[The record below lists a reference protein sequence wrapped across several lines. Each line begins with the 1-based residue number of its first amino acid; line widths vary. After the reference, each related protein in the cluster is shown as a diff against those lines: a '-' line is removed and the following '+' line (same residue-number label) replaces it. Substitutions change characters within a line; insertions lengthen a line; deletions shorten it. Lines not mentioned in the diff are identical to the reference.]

1 MHSNLGRLFIKTLH
15 DQRGAILGYGLGT
28 ALYAGAM
35 LAFYPSMRSFTGLSD
50 LMESYPDALKAFF
63 AGQEAWRDF
72 ASLNGFLSLEF
83 FSLAPL
89 IFAIFTCN
97 SAAHLVSGEEEKGT
111 LDLLLSNPL
120 PRWRLVLE
128 KYAALLVSLLL
139 ICLLAAAGV
148 LVGAAAFAHEDK
160 VSYGGLTAQCLNLLP
175 LALLF
180 GTMTFLATAF
190 VRRRVAMGI
199 GMGLTFAAY
208 LWNGLSPAV
217 KSLRPYQKISPFY
230 LYQPMEVYRSGLDWG
245 GVGLLLGLSL
255 LFLLISL
262 PLFQRKD
269 LGV

>member
-1 MHSNLGRLFIKTLH
+1 MRPNYGFLFLKALRDH
-15 DQRGAILGYGLGT
+15 RGAILGYGLGT

-35 LAFYPSMRSFTGLSD
+35 LAFYPSMKSFTGLSD
-50 LMESYPDALKAFF
+50 LMQNYPDALKALF
-63 AGQEAWRDF
+63 AGPEAWLDF
-72 ASLNGFLSLEF
+72 ASMNGFLAIEF

-97 SAAHLVSGEEEKGT
+97 SAAHLISGEEERGT

-128 KYAALLVSLLL
+128 KYAALLASLLL
-139 ICLLAAAGV
+139 ICLLTAAGI
-148 LVGAAAFAHEDK
+148 LIGAAAFAHDEK
-160 VSYGGLTAQCLNLLP
+160 VSYARLTAECLNLLP
-175 LALLF
+175 LSLLF
-180 GTMTFLATAF
+180 GTITFLATAF
-190 VRRRVAMGI
+190 VRRRIAMGI

-208 LWNGLSPAV
+208 LWNGLSPTV
-217 KSLRPYQKISPFY
+217 KSLQAYQKISPFY

-245 GVGLLLGLSL
+245 GVGLLLGLSA